1 MSKAAQLVN
10 APWRVKLSLVIMGLG
25 QLCYG
30 QIIKGLLY
38 ILSLAGLVV
47 YFAARGVEDLAGIFT
62 LGTRQENL
70 WLGIEGDNSMQMLIM
85 GLFAVMV
92 LVFALALYVSNV
104 RDVLYTS
111 REAAKGRR
119 PHNFRQ
125 SLAAAADGK
134 FYVSA
139 LVLPIVGVAMFSVL
153 PIVFMILMAF
163 TDFGGEVGGTF
174 GKILVWNV
182 LWAVVS
188 TAINFFG
195 GLGIAL
201 LLGKRNVRG
210 SKIWRAFPILAYAIP
225 GFISMLGFKFMFSQ
239 SGPINQLLTA
249 SGHEAVFFLANVESA
264 KWWARGIGFFVN
276 AWISIPSIML
286 MTTGILSNIDTQLYE
301 AASIDGA
308 SRFTQFRKITL
319 PFVVFSITPVLIGQF
334 VGNFNN
340 FGIYF
345 FLRGGLQSN
354 YGGYFLASDTDLLIN
369 WLYNL
374 SVDNN
379 YYSIGAAI
387 SLVIFVITGTLSLI
401 VYMRSAAYRKE
412 ETFQ

>member
-1 MSKAAQLVN
+1 
-10 APWRVKLSLVIMGLG
+10 
-25 QLCYG
+25 
-30 QIIKGLLY
+30 
-38 ILSLAGLVV
+38 
-47 YFAARGVEDLAGIFT
+47 
-62 LGTRQENL
+62 
-70 WLGIEGDNSMQMLIM
+70 MQMLIM

-119 PHNFRQ
+119 PHSFRQ

-163 TDFGGEVGGTF
+163 TDFGGEVVHPVLASWSLSAWQKILGVGEVGGTF

-249 SGHEAVFFLANVESA
+249 SGHDAIFFLANVESA

>member
-1 MSKAAQLVN
+1 
-10 APWRVKLSLVIMGLG
+10 
-25 QLCYG
+25 
-30 QIIKGLLY
+30 
-38 ILSLAGLVV
+38 
-47 YFAARGVEDLAGIFT
+47 
-62 LGTRQENL
+62 
-70 WLGIEGDNSMQMLIM
+70 
-85 GLFAVMV
+85 MV

-119 PHNFRQ
+119 PHSFRQ

-163 TDFGGEVGGTF
+163 TDFGGEVVHPVLASWSLSAWQKILGVGEVGGTF